1 MKFWYFTEGNKADSS
16 YTDFTSMNNE
26 PVSSYTDF
34 TGYGSSYANRNSE
47 SFRSGYNDYAGFGG
61 SSYNDFAAAASGSG
75 YTDFTVAA
83 PAQPAW
89 NRTVRKAKVRNFKG
103 SGKKS
108 GAGKVLACSF
118 TVIAVLLAGALGAKY
133 YMADD
138 NSDGGNFFQNLFVNS
153 GSKDPNNKAGA
164 KVIPLGHEDFPENTT
179 KSKEVSKEEEN
190 SETKTVYDIADNILA
205 DLQCDNDVDTAR
217 AIFNWVH
224 SHIYYQTVHGNPTYE
239 EAAYMGFTRKTGDC
253 YVYFSCAKMLLD
265 RARIPNLM
273 VKRYPVVKNGHYW
286 NLVQLNGEWYHC
298 DATVFKD
305 HPDLYFMLTDEEIAD
320 SHHEFDSSLY
330 PARASRSNYNQDFY
344 SGDVYSGDDYSGD
357 DYSGD
362 VYDFPIGP
370 AGDPNS
376 DDFSDGWNEPY
387 EDVYI
392 DD

>member
-1 MKFWYFTEGNKADSS
+1 MCAGNKSTKETLSMKFWYFTEGGKADSS

-47 SFRSGYNDYAGFGG
+47 SFRNGYNDYSGFGNG
-61 SSYNDFAAAASGSG
+61 SYNDFAAASSG

-83 PAQPAW
+83 PAQPVW
-89 NRTVRKAKVRNFKG
+89 NRSVREAKVRKFKG

-108 GAGKVLACSF
+108 GAGKVVACSL
-118 TVIAVLLAGALGAKY
+118 TVIAVLLACALGAKY
-133 YMADD
+133 YMSD
-138 NSDGGNFFQNLFVNS
+138 NTNDGGNIFQNLFVNS

-179 KSKEVSKEEEN
+179 KSKEVSKEEEK

-205 DLQCDNDVDTAR
+205 KLQCDNDVDTAC

-224 SHIYYQTVHGNPTYE
+224 SNIYYQTVHGNPTYE
-239 EAAYMGFTRKTGDC
+239 EAAYMGFTKKTGDC

-330 PARASRSNYNQDFY
+330 PARASSSYYNQDY
-344 SGDVYSGDDYSGD
+344 
-357 DYSGD
+357 YSGD
-362 VYDFPIGP
+362 VYDYP
-370 AGDPNS
+370 AGPEVDPYSYDYS
-376 DDFSDGWNEPY
+376 DDDFEDYWN
-387 EDVYI
+387 
-392 DD
+392 

>member
-1 MKFWYFTEGNKADSS
+1 MKFWNFTEGGKADSS

-47 SFRSGYNDYAGFGG
+47 SFRNGYNDYAGVG
-61 SSYNDFAAAASGSG
+61 SSYNDYSGFGNGSYTDFAAASSG

-83 PAQPAW
+83 PAQPVW
-89 NRTVRKAKVRNFKG
+89 NRSVRKSKVRNFKG

-108 GAGKVLACSF
+108 GAGKVIACSL
-118 TVIAVLLAGALGAKY
+118 TVIAVLLACALGAKY
-133 YMADD
+133 YMAD
-138 NSDGGNFFQNLFVNS
+138 NTSDGGNFFQNLFVNS

-179 KSKEVSKEEEN
+179 KSKEVSKQEEEN
-190 SETKTVYDIADNILA
+190 SETKTVYDIADKILSN
-205 DLQCDNDVDTAR
+205 LQCDNDVDTAC

-224 SHIYYQTVHGNPTYE
+224 SNIYYQTVHGNPTYE
-239 EAAYMGFTRKTGDC
+239 EAAYMGFTKKTGDC

-305 HPDLYFMLTDEEIAD
+305 HPDLYFMLTDDEIAD

-330 PARASRSNYNQDFY
+330 PERASRSYYDQDY
-344 SGDVYSGDDYSGD
+344 
-357 DYSGD
+357 YSGD
-362 VYDFPIGP
+362 VYDYS
-370 AGDPNS
+370 GD
-376 DDFSDGWNEPY
+376 
-387 EDVYI
+387 DVYFE
-392 DD
+392 DDWF